1 MKIKTTLIL
10 LIVFAVLLGAV
21 LFFDSRGEKRKEAEE
36 KTNTLIDLA
45 AGDVVKAS
53 LVRDGETLAFERDEA
68 GAWRMTSPLRA
79 AADQSEVDS
88 LVGAL
93 ASLRIERVVEKEGK
107 DPAAYE
113 IPKMEADLWIKG
125 KEAPVRLLVGMENP
139 LDKSLFAKRD
149 DDPRIV
155 LLSSTLKSTLD
166 KKIFDF
172 REKDVFKFTAAEVQ
186 TVRVKARDTAWQ
198 AAREEGGWMLKAPVA
213 ALAAKGR
220 IDSLL
225 DSLAGLR
232 AAAFVAEDKTP
243 AALAEFGLDKPDYE
257 VALSLPAA
265 NQEIVFLLHKKGEAS
280 YATTSQSTK
289 VITFEG
295 TVLSDLDRKVE
306 EMREKKVA
314 DFYSWNASRV
324 ALKRDGV
331 EIAVVKDASDATA
344 MGKWVFE
351 GPAKEEADRTK
362 VDDFLRKIEAL
373 EASGFVDDPGP
384 LAAYGLEPGAEMRIR
399 AKDAQDKDTEIVI
412 FVGREDSEKNEVL
425 VRTPGLPYLFRVDP
439 AFLQD
444 WPKEAKDWKAAAP
457 EAGDS
462 QPEKK

>member
-1 MKIKTTLIL
+1 VKLKTTLIL
-10 LIVFAVLLGAV
+10 LVVFAVLLGAV
-21 LFFDSRGEKRKEAEE
+21 LFFDSKGEKKKAAEE
-36 KTNTLIDLA
+36 RTNTLIDLA
-45 AGDVVKAS
+45 AGDVVKIS

-79 AADQSEVDS
+79 AADPSEVDS

-93 ASLRIERVVEKEGK
+93 ASLRIERVVEAEAK
-107 DPAAYE
+107 DLSVYE
-113 IPKMEADLWIKG
+113 ISKTEVSLWVKDGETPIK
-125 KEAPVRLLVGMENP
+125 LLVGMENP
-139 LDKSLFAKRD
+139 LDKSIFAKRD

-172 REKDVFKFTAAEVQ
+172 REKDVFKFTAADVQ
-186 TVRVKARDTAWQ
+186 TVRVKARDVAWQ

-265 NQEIVFLLHKKGEAS
+265 NQEIVFSLHKKGEAS

-295 TVLSDLDRKVE
+295 TLLADLDRKVE

-314 DFYSWNASRV
+314 DFYSWNAGRV
-324 ALKRDGV
+324 ALKRAGV
-331 EIAVVKDASDATA
+331 EIAVVKDTSGAPE
-344 MGKWVFE
+344 KWVFE
-351 GPAKEEADRTK
+351 DPSKEEADRTK
-362 VDDFLRKIEAL
+362 VDDFLRQIEAL
-373 EASGFVDDPGP
+373 EASGFIDDPGP
-384 LAAYGLEPGAEMRIR
+384 LAAYGLEPGAEIRIR

-412 FVGREDSEKNEVL
+412 FVGREDPEKKEVL

-444 WPKEAKDWKAAAP
+444 WPKETKDWKAAAP
-457 EAGDS
+457 EADDS
-462 QPEKK
+462 KPEKK